1 MTANLDVSKMSFVL
15 QLFVMRDFH
24 SIPWDFHTRSSF
36 CNSTRLSPVRSGH
49 TWSFVFPADVS
60 IFILDI
66 VLSLLLLF
74 FFFFGVIG
82 FALCFRWP
90 QKIAQFLVQLASA
103 VWRGPRDKGS
113 KGRVLVECLVW
124 LRARQQQR

>member
-1 MTANLDVSKMSFVL
+1 
-15 QLFVMRDFH
+15 MRDFH

-74 FFFFGVIG
+74 FFFFWCYWFCPLFSVAPKNCTVSCSAGLGGVAG
-82 FALCFRWP
+82 ATGQRVKGQGSGRMPRVVEGTTTTALKF
-90 QKIAQFLVQLASA
+90 
-103 VWRGPRDKGS
+103 
-113 KGRVLVECLVW
+113 E
-124 LRARQQQR
+124 